1 MRWRP
6 MKRTCCRTRSRAPGA
21 TGQKLPVSSAQPS
34 ASSITRCESSAST
47 GSGSRPE
54 IPVSR
59 VPCRTGRPQLSAD
72 CNSVTASFPRALISG
87 VIPLRISVAFALP
100 YGNAGSC
107 GSMHMRAGRN
117 ILIVEDDENTL
128 AGWVELLRAAGY
140 LVTGV
145 SSYEEGRQE
154 LAAMPDLLIT
164 DVRLGV
170 YNGLQL
176 IMRGRMGNPHLQGIV
191 ITGYAD
197 SIVRREAVYL
207 QAEHLEKPVD
217 ADRLLQ
223 VVGNALR
230 SPAAALRV
238 N

>member
-1 MRWRP
+1 MQ
-6 MKRTCCRTRSRAPGA
+6 M
-21 TGQKLPVSSAQPS
+21 L
-34 ASSITRCESSAST
+34 
-47 GSGSRPE
+47 
-54 IPVSR
+54 
-59 VPCRTGRPQLSAD
+59 
-72 CNSVTASFPRALISG
+72 
-87 VIPLRISVAFALP
+87 
-100 YGNAGSC
+100 
-107 GSMHMRAGRN
+107 AGRN

-128 AGWVELLRAAGY
+128 AGWVELLRTAGY
-140 LVTGV
+140 LVPGV

-154 LAAMPDLLIT
+154 LAIMPDLRIT

-176 IMRGRMGNPHLQGIV
+176 LMRGRMVNPRLQAIV

-197 SIVRREAVYL
+197 QIVRREAVYL

-230 SPAAALRV
+230 LPAGTSRV
-238 N
+238 

>member
-1 MRWRP
+1 MMGTRP
-6 MKRTCCRTRSRAPGA
+6 
-21 TGQKLPVSSAQPS
+21 
-34 ASSITRCESSAST
+34 
-47 GSGSRPE
+47 
-54 IPVSR
+54 
-59 VPCRTGRPQLSAD
+59 
-72 CNSVTASFPRALISG
+72 
-87 VIPLRISVAFALP
+87 
-100 YGNAGSC
+100 
-107 GSMHMRAGRN
+107 GRN
-117 ILIVEDDENTL
+117 ILIVEDDQSTL
-128 AGWVELLRAAGY
+128 SGWVELLRTAGY
-140 LVTGV
+140 FVTGV

-154 LAAMPDLLIT
+154 LATMPDLLIT

-176 IMRGRMGNPHLQGIV
+176 LMRGRMANPRLQAIV

-197 SIVRREAVYL
+197 QIVRREAVYL

-230 SPAAALRV
+230 SAVVASRI

>member
-1 MRWRP
+1 
-6 MKRTCCRTRSRAPGA
+6 
-21 TGQKLPVSSAQPS
+21 
-34 ASSITRCESSAST
+34 
-47 GSGSRPE
+47 
-54 IPVSR
+54 
-59 VPCRTGRPQLSAD
+59 
-72 CNSVTASFPRALISG
+72 LISMG
-87 VIPLRISVAFALP
+87 T
-100 YGNAGSC
+100 
-107 GSMHMRAGRN
+107 GRN
-117 ILIVEDDENTL
+117 ILIVEDDQSTL

-140 LVTGV
+140 FVRGV

-154 LAAMPDLLIT
+154 LAMMPDLLIT

-176 IMRGRMGNPHLQGIV
+176 LMRGRMVNPRLQAIV

-197 SIVRREAVYL
+197 QIVRREAVYL

-223 VVGNALR
+223 VVSNVLR
-230 SPAAALRV
+230 SPAAASRI

>member
-1 MRWRP
+1 
-6 MKRTCCRTRSRAPGA
+6 
-21 TGQKLPVSSAQPS
+21 
-34 ASSITRCESSAST
+34 
-47 GSGSRPE
+47 
-54 IPVSR
+54 
-59 VPCRTGRPQLSAD
+59 
-72 CNSVTASFPRALISG
+72 
-87 VIPLRISVAFALP
+87 
-100 YGNAGSC
+100 
-107 GSMHMRAGRN
+107 MHMRAAGRN

-128 AGWVELLRAAGY
+128 AGWVELLRTAGY

-154 LAAMPDLLIT
+154 LATLPDLLIT

-176 IMRGRMGNPHLQGIV
+176 LMRGRMVNPRLQAIV

-197 SIVRREAVYL
+197 QIVRREAVYL
-207 QAEHLEKPVD
+207 HAEHLAKPVD

-230 SPAAALRV
+230 LPSSVA
-238 N
+238 

>member
-1 MRWRP
+1 MAGER
-6 MKRTCCRTRSRAPGA
+6 RSM
-21 TGQKLPVSSAQPS
+21 
-34 ASSITRCESSAST
+34 
-47 GSGSRPE
+47 
-54 IPVSR
+54 
-59 VPCRTGRPQLSAD
+59 
-72 CNSVTASFPRALISG
+72 
-87 VIPLRISVAFALP
+87 
-100 YGNAGSC
+100 
-107 GSMHMRAGRN
+107 SMGIGRN
-117 ILIVEDDENTL
+117 ILIVEDDQSTL
-128 AGWVELLRAAGY
+128 SGWVELLRAAGY

-154 LAAMPDLLIT
+154 LATMPDLLIT

-176 IMRGRMGNPHLQGIV
+176 LMRGRMVNPRLQAIV

-197 SIVRREAVYL
+197 QIVRREAVYL

-223 VVGNALR
+223 VVGSVLR
-230 SPAAALRV
+230 STSAVSRV

>member
-1 MRWRP
+1 M
-6 MKRTCCRTRSRAPGA
+6 
-21 TGQKLPVSSAQPS
+21 
-34 ASSITRCESSAST
+34 
-47 GSGSRPE
+47 
-54 IPVSR
+54 
-59 VPCRTGRPQLSAD
+59 
-72 CNSVTASFPRALISG
+72 
-87 VIPLRISVAFALP
+87 
-100 YGNAGSC
+100 
-107 GSMHMRAGRN
+107 SMGIGRN
-117 ILIVEDDENTL
+117 ILIVEDDQSTL
-128 AGWVELLRAAGY
+128 SGWVELLRAAGY

-154 LAAMPDLLIT
+154 LATMPDLLIT

-176 IMRGRMGNPHLQGIV
+176 LMRGRMVNPRLQAIV

-197 SIVRREAVYL
+197 QIVRREAVYL

-223 VVGNALR
+223 VVGSVLR
-230 SPAAALRV
+230 STSAVSRV

>member
-1 MRWRP
+1 ML
-6 MKRTCCRTRSRAPGA
+6 MSMG
-21 TGQKLPVSSAQPS
+21 TGL
-34 ASSITRCESSAST
+34 
-47 GSGSRPE
+47 
-54 IPVSR
+54 
-59 VPCRTGRPQLSAD
+59 
-72 CNSVTASFPRALISG
+72 
-87 VIPLRISVAFALP
+87 
-100 YGNAGSC
+100 
-107 GSMHMRAGRN
+107 N
-117 ILIVEDDENTL
+117 ILIVEDDQGTL
-128 AGWVELLRAAGY
+128 SGWVELLRSAGY

-154 LAAMPDLLIT
+154 LAMMPDLLIT

-176 IMRGRMGNPHLQGIV
+176 LMRGRMMNPRLQAIV

-197 SIVRREAVYL
+197 QIVRREAVYL

-223 VVGNALR
+223 VVSNALR
-230 SPAAALRV
+230 SPSGVARI

>member
-1 MRWRP
+1 
-6 MKRTCCRTRSRAPGA
+6 
-21 TGQKLPVSSAQPS
+21 
-34 ASSITRCESSAST
+34 
-47 GSGSRPE
+47 
-54 IPVSR
+54 
-59 VPCRTGRPQLSAD
+59 
-72 CNSVTASFPRALISG
+72 
-87 VIPLRISVAFALP
+87 
-100 YGNAGSC
+100 
-107 GSMHMRAGRN
+107 MHMRPGRN

-128 AGWVELLRAAGY
+128 SGWVELLRAAGY
-140 LVTGV
+140 MVTGV

-176 IMRGRMGNPHLQGIV
+176 LMRGRMVNPQLQAIV

-197 SIVRREAVYL
+197 QIVRREAVYL

-217 ADRLLQ
+217 TDRLLQ

>member
-1 MRWRP
+1 
-6 MKRTCCRTRSRAPGA
+6 
-21 TGQKLPVSSAQPS
+21 
-34 ASSITRCESSAST
+34 
-47 GSGSRPE
+47 
-54 IPVSR
+54 
-59 VPCRTGRPQLSAD
+59 
-72 CNSVTASFPRALISG
+72 
-87 VIPLRISVAFALP
+87 
-100 YGNAGSC
+100 
-107 GSMHMRAGRN
+107 MHMRAAGRN

-128 AGWVELLRAAGY
+128 AGWVELLRSAGY

-145 SSYEEGRQE
+145 SSYEEGRQQ

-176 IMRGRMGNPHLQGIV
+176 LMRGRMVNPQLQGIV

-223 VVGNALR
+223 VVSNALR
-230 SPAAALRV
+230 MPAAALRV